1 MDVNGHDV
9 LDTALRDSSGGRVA
23 AALAAIASRAWAS
36 SRLKQILAPLV
47 TEWPT
52 LARKQKI
59 RAVAIAVAVAMVVER
74 SLTVLLPRPA
84 DPLSSV
90 LPLTV
95 LVASVVVAVI
105 AGSVAQLVERLGR

>member
-1 MDVNGHDV
+1 MDVNGHDI
-9 LDTALRDSSGGRVA
+9 LDTALRDSTGGRVA
-23 AALAAIASRAWAS
+23 AVLATVASRAWAS

-47 TEWPT
+47 AEWPT
-52 LARKQKI
+52 LARAQRI
-59 RAVAIAVAVAMVVER
+59 RAVAIAVAVAMLVER
-74 SLTVLLPRPA
+74 SLTLLLPRPT

-105 AGSVAQLVERLGR
+105 AGSVAQLVERFGR